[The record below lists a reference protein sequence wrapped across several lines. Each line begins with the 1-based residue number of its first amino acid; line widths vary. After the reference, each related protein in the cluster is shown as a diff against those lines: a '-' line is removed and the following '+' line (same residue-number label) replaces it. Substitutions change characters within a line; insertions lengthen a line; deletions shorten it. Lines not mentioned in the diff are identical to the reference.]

1 MKICSKNKKNARWG
15 VGVKTHF
22 RSDQETAMESPAFKE
37 FLKQYWNFRTHDE
50 KIQYNP
56 IDVKSLVEKQSY
68 KYNTHWTD
76 QNQHVKI
83 HMGFFF

>member
-1 MKICSKNKKNARWG
+1 
-15 VGVKTHF
+15 
-22 RSDQETAMESPAFKE
+22 MESPAFKE

-83 HMGFFF
+83 HMGFFFKKSFDRHKETFAGRHKSLSTTWKIHL